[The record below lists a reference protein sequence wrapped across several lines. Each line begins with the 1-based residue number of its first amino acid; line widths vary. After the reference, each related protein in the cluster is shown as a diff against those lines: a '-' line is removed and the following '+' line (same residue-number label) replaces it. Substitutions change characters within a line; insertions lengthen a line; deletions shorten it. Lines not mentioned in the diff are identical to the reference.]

1 MIYKNELLLKN
12 KITKKLSLS
21 TFKHG
26 INTETDE
33 SSLPYNY
40 AKVSYNYNFN
50 RGELKTGT
58 GFKILTLP
66 QTNTANATMRELQ
79 ILDEYTNLNKLWLFP
94 YYDTTFNYRD
104 HMLVLSFDNLV
115 EYVKIIGIN
124 PVFSNI
130 DLNGTLQFTSEPSAV
145 YYNINGTDVMLVSSP
160 TDGMFKFQP
169 ATSSELLASAPKI
182 ISICR
187 HYERVFAIEEG
198 KRNKLVFSA
207 NLDPTNWDM
216 NLDNAGYIEI
226 IDDRGCLQKVVSF
239 NDYVYIFK
247 EYGISR
253 LSAYGDQSEFSLSS
267 MFVTSGKIYGNS
279 VCVCGDRIMFLARDG
294 IYSFDG
300 YSATKLSLNIE
311 SMFEDNNDKCCSAYH
326 NGKYYLG
333 CRLKYDDSEV
343 VGCEA
348 YDGGYINNSLI
359 ELDLKTGD
367 ISLTRGVD
375 LKDMCSIEY
384 ETVNKL
390 AVLFNNEHKQKL
402 GEMDAS
408 GAIFG
413 VPLKKIWT
421 SPYTNLGYPNKIK
434 KITKFTLVAKE
445 NCKVIIKTDLETK
458 TFEVKGKNSTS
469 VIYPNLKGEMFQFS
483 LETDGSFASIACPE
497 ITIDISR

>member
-160 TDGMFKFQP
+160 TDGMFKFQHE
-169 ATSSELLASAPKI
+169 SFGQI
-182 ISICR
+182 
-187 HYERVFAIEEG
+187 
-198 KRNKLVFSA
+198 
-207 NLDPTNWDM
+207 DP
-216 NLDNAGYIEI
+216 
-226 IDDRGCLQKVVSF
+226 VS
-239 NDYVYIFK
+239 
-247 EYGISR
+247 
-253 LSAYGDQSEFSLSS
+253 
-267 MFVTSGKIYGNS
+267 
-279 VCVCGDRIMFLARDG
+279 
-294 IYSFDG
+294 
-300 YSATKLSLNIE
+300 
-311 SMFEDNNDKCCSAYH
+311 
-326 NGKYYLG
+326 
-333 CRLKYDDSEV
+333 
-343 VGCEA
+343 
-348 YDGGYINNSLI
+348 
-359 ELDLKTGD
+359 
-367 ISLTRGVD
+367 
-375 LKDMCSIEY
+375 
-384 ETVNKL
+384 
-390 AVLFNNEHKQKL
+390 
-402 GEMDAS
+402 
-408 GAIFG
+408 
-413 VPLKKIWT
+413 
-421 SPYTNLGYPNKIK
+421 
-434 KITKFTLVAKE
+434 
-445 NCKVIIKTDLETK
+445 
-458 TFEVKGKNSTS
+458 
-469 VIYPNLKGEMFQFS
+469 
-483 LETDGSFASIACPE
+483 
-497 ITIDISR
+497 